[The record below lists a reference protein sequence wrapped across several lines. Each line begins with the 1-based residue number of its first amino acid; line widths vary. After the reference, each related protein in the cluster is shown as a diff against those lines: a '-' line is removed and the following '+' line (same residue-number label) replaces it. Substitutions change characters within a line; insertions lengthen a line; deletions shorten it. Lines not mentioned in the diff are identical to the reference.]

1 MTWCV
6 IISRNSQGIK
16 QSTSFLKAAST
27 LSASL
32 LAFPHYP
39 QSPQQF
45 ILVLLT
51 SGNLSPELSFLQF
64 RSWNWKLSCCVPLT
78 WQTTGCH
85 LKFSTFFFIWRLVI
99 MFPFS
104 AVFLTTDPR
113 VLPYRS
119 FTGLI
124 SLYQTDQNEVF
135 QKQESSPQETKCLG
149 TRRLSSVAH
158 GTQMYMCPGSSW
170 GRIKFLPGR
179 WFIAV
184 DENNVNNAL
193 IL

>member
-1 MTWCV
+1 M
-6 IISRNSQGIK
+6 SLSQETLKEFK

-32 LAFPHYP
+32 LAFPHCP

-51 SGNLSPELSFLQF
+51 SWNLSPELSFLQF
-64 RSWNWKLSCCVPLT
+64 RPSDWKLSCCVPLT

-85 LKFSTFFFIWRLVI
+85 LKFSTFFFIWRLT

-104 AVFLTTDPR
+104 AVFLTTDLW

-124 SLYQTDQNEVF
+124 NLYQTDQNEVF
-135 QKQESSPQETKCLG
+135 QKQESRYQETKCLG
-149 TRRLSSVAH
+149 TRRPSSVAH
-158 GTQMYMCPGSSW
+158 GTQMCMCPGSSW

-179 WFIAV
+179 WFIAM
-184 DENNVNNAL
+184 DENNINNAL